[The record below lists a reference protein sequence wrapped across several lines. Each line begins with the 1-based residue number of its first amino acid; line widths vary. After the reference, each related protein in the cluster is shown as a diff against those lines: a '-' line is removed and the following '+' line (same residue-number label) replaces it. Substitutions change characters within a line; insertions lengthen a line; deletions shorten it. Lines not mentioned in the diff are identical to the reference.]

1 MFLKVFL
8 LVIVYTTS
16 TGGGCKVISSR
27 PYLLVIIFS
36 GYYQFLYCKT
46 IVWLNHTSDSGVPL

>member
-1 MFLKVFL
+1 MKVFL
-8 LVIVYTTS
+8 PVIVYTTS

-27 PYLLVIIFS
+27 PYLLVIVFS